1 MISNK
6 KIGHSI
12 EKLVYEL
19 VTSDMAM
26 QDALYRNYA
35 NLSALA
41 RLLKDEL
48 LKKYDRDASLE
59 AITSALKRSRKKVAS
74 FYDKIYP
81 IIARSS
87 ISVRTNVAKL
97 SIARVG
103 RATEMAL
110 NVLKGFEESFIH
122 ISESLT
128 TITLIF
134 DESVLEMIR
143 FEMKGLKILE
153 ERTGLAAITVH
164 SPKEIVTT
172 PGCALTIY
180 WTLAKAGV
188 NIEDTTS
195 CYTDT
200 IIVVDMNDVERAFG
214 ALTHLV
220 SYSREMV

>member
-1 MISNK
+1 
-6 KIGHSI
+6 
-12 EKLVYEL
+12 
-19 VTSDMAM
+19 MAM

>member
-1 MISNK
+1 MINNK

-41 RLLKDEL
+41 RLLKDGL
-48 LKKYDRDASLE
+48 LKKYGKDASLE
-59 AITSALKRSRKKVAS
+59 AILSALKRSRKKMVS
-74 FYDKIYP
+74 FYEKIYP
-81 IIARSS
+81 IIAKSS

-103 RATEMAL
+103 RATEIAL

-128 TITLIF
+128 AITLIF
-134 DESVLEMIR
+134 DESILEKVRI
-143 FEMKGLKILE
+143 EMRGLKILE
-153 ERTGLAAITVH
+153 ERAGLAAITVH

-172 PGCALTIY
+172 PGCVLTIY

-200 IIVVDMNDVERAFG
+200 IIVVDMDYVERAFG
-214 ALTHLV
+214 ALTQLV
-220 SYSREMV
+220 SYSRDVV